1 MTQILR
7 ILGILE
13 LLGMLGLTMGLA
25 QAAQIQLNG
34 NSPYQCVV
42 VNGAS
47 TADGT
52 AVIAYTC
59 SGGPEDQWNYVNGQ
73 LQGIGTANGSSMCLD
88 VYGQGTT
95 AGTPVDLWPCNGQ
108 QNQQWQMTGGSI
120 FSVQSGM
127 CLDSSG
133 GPSVG
138 GGTQLIIN
146 PCSTSASQSWILRGV
161 QVELP
166 STFPFR
172 CANVKGSKTASGT
185 PVILYSCGGQPNER
199 WSLKSDGQ
207 LYGLGSDNGKTMC
220 LTSSGLTA
228 GSLVSLST
236 CTDSA
241 EQVWSVVNGPQ
252 LGFAAGNHLL
262 LVAAG
267 PPNLCL
273 EAGGG
278 TSGTQ
283 LVVNSCTGAASQK
296 WILR

>member
-7 ILGILE
+7 VLGILE
-13 LLGMLGLTMGLA
+13 LLGMLGLTVGLA
-25 QAAQIQLNG
+25 QAMQIQLNG

-59 SGGPEDQWNYVNGQ
+59 SGGPEDQWNFVNGQ

-88 VYGQGTT
+88 VFGQGTT

-108 QNQQWQMTGGSI
+108 ENQQWQIQGGSI

-146 PCSTSASQSWILRGV
+146 PCSTSASQSWIVRGM
-161 QVELP
+161 QLELP
-166 STFPFR
+166 STFPYR
-172 CANVKGSKTASGT
+172 CANVKGNKTANGT
-185 PVILYSCGGQPNER
+185 PVIVYSCGGQPDEQWNY
-199 WSLKSDGQ
+199 KSDSQ
-207 LYGLGSDNGKTMC
+207 LYGLGNKC
-220 LTSSGLTA
+220 FTSSGLTA

-236 CTDSA
+236 CTGSA
-241 EQVWSVVNGPQ
+241 EQMWSLVNGPQ
-252 LGFAAGNHLL
+252 LGFAAGNHLV
-262 LVAAG
+262 LVAGG

-273 EAGGG
+273 EG
-278 TSGTQ
+278 SGSSGAQ
-283 LVVNSCTGAASQK
+283 LVVNWCSGAASQV
-296 WILR
+296 WNAR